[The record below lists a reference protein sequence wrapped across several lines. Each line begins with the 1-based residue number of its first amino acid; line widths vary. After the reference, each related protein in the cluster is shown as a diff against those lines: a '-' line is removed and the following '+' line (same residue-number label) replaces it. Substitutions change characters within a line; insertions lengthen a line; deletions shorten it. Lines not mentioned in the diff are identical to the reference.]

1 MPLSRGELSR
11 RVRRLVETKE
21 PTLVCDSAMVTGQIP
36 RLTDFEDT
44 GVREYAFL
52 DQQLTKPDPILDDQ
66 AVFFRVPEGIVI
78 VLGCGHA
85 GLVNTMQY
93 VSKLLG
99 EEKIHAVIG
108 GTHLLGASP
117 RRMQKTSEA
126 LRQFGVQKI
135 MLSHCTGLEAYAEF
149 AVTFPGKCNWP
160 ASGTHIRFG
169 R

>member
-52 DQQLTKPDPILDDQ
+52 DQQL
-66 AVFFRVPEGIVI
+66 IVI